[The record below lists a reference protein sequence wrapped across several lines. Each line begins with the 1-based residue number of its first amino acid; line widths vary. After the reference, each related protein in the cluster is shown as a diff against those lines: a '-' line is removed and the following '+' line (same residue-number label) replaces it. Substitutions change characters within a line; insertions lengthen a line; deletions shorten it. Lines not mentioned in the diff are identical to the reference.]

1 MAFLARFRGFLPG
14 LLCAVGV
21 GDFFLIFWDEG
32 GFRGLVLI
40 FFLGGWG
47 FSTWLGW
54 PARPLDVIFLGN
66 FFFVSVLYC
75 VVLWGCVVCFIGVG
89 GSDFL
94 KHIILC

>member
-54 PARPLDVIFLGN
+54 PARPLDVIFWGN
-66 FFFVSVLYC
+66 FFFCLGLVLC
-75 VVLWGCVVCFIGVG
+75 GVVGVCGLLHWGG
-89 GSDFL
+89 GE
-94 KHIILC
+94 